1 MEPKT
6 FTVTNKFPIGKR
18 NHFISFIV
26 ILVASICLFA
36 SLGVYIIAFKSTANQ
51 INLAGL
57 LAIVVFVVVLALMF
71 VIFTS
76 FGFGKR
82 GMLIESIY
90 STSGDAEYN
99 KRLKEAAQEYISG
112 KIDKNGFFKMV
123 GKETSIEENILKS
136 LDNIKSTK

>member
-6 FTVTNKFPIGKR
+6 FTITNKYPVGKR
-18 NHFISFIV
+18 DYFISFIA
-26 ILVASICLFA
+26 ILITSIILFA
-36 SLGVYIIAFKSTANQ
+36 SLGVYIIAFKPDASQ

-57 LAIVVFVVVLALMF
+57 LAIVVFVVVLALVF
-71 VIFTS
+71 VISTR

-82 GMLIESIY
+82 KMLIESIY
-90 STSGDAEYN
+90 STSGDGEYN

-112 KIDKNGFFKMV
+112 KIDRDGFFKMV
-123 GKETSIEENILKS
+123 GKETDMEENILKS